1 MSALSDLLRQ
11 AKAGRSID
19 AIAQRARQRG
29 HPINRA
35 TVAKYLAG
43 EHGPRPSERTLRALA
58 EGLGVDL
65 RRLRRALGVPGG
77 ELGPY
82 QPVAESARLTQVQ
95 REALDQLIRSMVARA
110 DAGNLAK
117 ADAGRDLHD
126 SVTEPGVLSVS
137 SAYAART
144 AADALGGDVYVGEPA
159 SAAELR
165 E

>member
-1 MSALSDLLRQ
+1 MSALSDLLSQ

-19 AIAQRARQRG
+19 AIAQQARQGG
-29 HPINRA
+29 HSINRA
-35 TVAKYLAG
+35 TVARYLAG
-43 EHGPRPSERTLRALA
+43 DHGPRPSEGTLRALA
-58 EGLGVDL
+58 EGVGVDL
-65 RRLRRALGVPGG
+65 RQLRRALDLPGG

-95 REALDQLIRSMVARA
+95 REALDQLIKSMVARA
-110 DAGNLAK
+110 DAGIVPT
-117 ADAGRDLHD
+117 GGVSPDLHD
-126 SVTEPGVLSVS
+126 SITEPGPLSVS